1 MQVTMIECDKL
12 QGHPRNYREHPDDQL
27 AHIKQSLTQFGFYRN
42 VVATKENVIL
52 AGHGVVKA
60 AKDLGIKKV
69 PVMKVDLDPESTAA
83 LKILTGDNEIASL
96 GIVDDRELTNML
108 KQIRD
113 DDEHGLLGTGFDDQ
127 VLANLVMVTRTG
139 TEVEDFDAAAEWV
152 GMPEYDGEAQ
162 KNFKLLIKFETK
174 ELRDE
179 FLFKQCEADKAT
191 QFKNDTVAIWY
202 PPKTPRDM
210 KSIEFRDKDDKAVA
224 KKQ

>member
-1 MQVTMIECDKL
+1 MQVTMIPCVDL
-12 QGHPRNYREHPDDQL
+12 QSHPRNYREHPEDQL

-42 VVATKENVIL
+42 VVATKGNVIL

-60 AKDLGIKKV
+60 ATELGIKKV

-113 DDEHGLLGTGFDDQ
+113 EDEGGLLGTGFDDQ

-139 TEVEDFDAAAEWV
+139 TEVESFDAAAEWV
-152 GMPEYDGEAQ
+152 GMPEYDAEAQ

-191 QFKNDTVAIWY
+191 EFKNSMVAVWY
-202 PPKTPRDM
+202 PPKTARDM
-210 KSIEFRDKDDKAVA
+210 KSIEFQNKDEA
-224 KKQ
+224 

>member
-1 MQVTMIECDKL
+1 MQVTMIDCVDL
-12 QGHPRNYREHPDDQL
+12 QSHPRNYREHPEDQL

-42 VVATKENVIL
+42 VVATKGNVIL

-60 AKDLGIKKV
+60 AIELGLKKV
-69 PVMKVDLDPESTAA
+69 PVMQVDLDPESTAA

-108 KQIRD
+108 KKIRD
-113 DDEHGLLGTGFDDQ
+113 EDEGGLLGTGFDDQ

-139 TEVEDFDAAAEWV
+139 TEVESFDAAAEWV
-152 GMPEYDGEAQ
+152 GMPEYDAEAQ

-179 FLFKQCEADKAT
+179 FLFNECKAVKGT
-191 QFKNDTVAIWY
+191 EFKNSMVAIWY
-202 PPKTPRDM
+202 PPKTARDM
-210 KSIEFRDKDDKAVA
+210 KSLEFQNKGEA
-224 KKQ
+224 